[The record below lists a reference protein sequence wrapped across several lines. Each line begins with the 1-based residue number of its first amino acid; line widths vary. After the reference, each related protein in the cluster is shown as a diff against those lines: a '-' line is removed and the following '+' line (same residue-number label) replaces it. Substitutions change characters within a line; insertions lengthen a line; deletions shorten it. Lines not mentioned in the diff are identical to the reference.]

1 MTILHLSPVA
11 TSIILLTHTPSFLR
25 WVVVLDKQDKWGMK
39 TCLQVRPSDKKK
51 CRGVVGQIVCW
62 WNHGPTHPLPF
73 APHRAHQNKSYLGAN
88 TNNSKKSQKSEN
100 KHTRKEQQ
108 WYEETSKTNPS
119 NISSNRRSGFSL
131 SKTRVSLSGS
141 KHWARFQA
149 SAEKTL
155 FSWWFSVE
163 DKDSDLPG
171 DQIPGEQLQEE
182 GGRHLKTGLWY
193 LGESSWYFLQ
203 APKWGKC
210 RCRNKVS
217 TVKRFKCLGL
227 TRMNWKGFPLP
238 LMMDAFKA
246 FQINVCLRF
255 DMANGD
261 GQPFDG
267 AQVQYFYHNST
278 VFK

>member
-1 MTILHLSPVA
+1 MICSSSWKSRMARLHLSPVA

-25 WVVVLDKQDKWGMK
+25 WVVVLDKWGMK
-39 TCLQVRPSDKKK
+39 TCLQVRLSDKKK
-51 CRGVVGQIVCW
+51 CRGVVGQILCW

-73 APHRAHQNKSYLGAN
+73 APQRAHQNKSYLDAN

-100 KHTRKEQQ
+100 KHTRKEQH
-108 WYEETSKTNPS
+108 EETSATSPS

-131 SKTRVSLSGS
+131 YKTRVSLSGS

-171 DQIPGEQLQEE
+171 DQIPSEHLQEE
-182 GGRHLKTGLWY
+182 GGRHLETGLWH
-193 LGESSWYFLQ
+193 LGTSSWYFLQ
-203 APKWGKC
+203 ASKWGKC

-217 TVKRFKCLGL
+217 TVGYGL
-227 TRMNWKGFPLP
+227 WVR
-238 LMMDAFKA
+238 
-246 FQINVCLRF
+246 LRLI
-255 DMANGD
+255 G
-261 GQPFDG
+261 
-267 AQVQYFYHNST
+267 T
-278 VFK
+278 